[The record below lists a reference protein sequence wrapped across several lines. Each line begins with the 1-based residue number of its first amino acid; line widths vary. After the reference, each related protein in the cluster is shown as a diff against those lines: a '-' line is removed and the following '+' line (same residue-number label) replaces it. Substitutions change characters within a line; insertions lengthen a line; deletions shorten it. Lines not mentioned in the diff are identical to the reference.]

1 MSIVLFCVKVAA
13 GLSLF
18 SDSPGVV
25 VAAIIIVVEIVVA
38 VLVVVASNGNA
49 VFAHE

>member
-25 VAAIIIVVEIVVA
+25 VAAVVVVVIIIVVVV
-38 VLVVVASNGNA
+38 VVVASNGNA